1 MTKVVV
7 VYHSGYG
14 HTQRVAQQVAAGANA
29 ELVAIDAEGNVPDSA
44 WDQLAAADAIIF
56 GAPTYMGS
64 PSWQFKKFADASSK
78 AWFTRAWQDKVFGGF
93 TNSAS
98 LNGDKQ
104 VALITLQTLASQHG
118 GIWVSLGLLPS
129 NTKAAQRTDI
139 NNLGGSVG
147 LLVQSPADASVDE
160 IPQGDLD
167 TAKQY
172 GARVAAIAAKLRV
185 RHDAGH
191 DGHCHAIRC
200 TCGGHR
206 RQAAWLIQPV

>member
-14 HTQRVAQQVAAGANA
+14 HTQRVAQQVAIGANA
-29 ELVAIDAEGNVPDSA
+29 ELIAIDAEGNVADSA

-64 PSWQFKKFADASSK
+64 PSWQFKKFADATSK

-118 GIWVSLGLLPS
+118 GIWVSLGLMPS
-129 NTKAAQRTDI
+129 NSKAAQRTDI

-172 GARVAAIAAKLRV
+172 GERVAAIAAKLR
-185 RHDAGH
+185 G
-191 DGHCHAIRC
+191 
-200 TCGGHR
+200 
-206 RQAAWLIQPV
+206 